1 MGEPV
6 IKFRNYQPKTELDQ
20 LGAETVEKAA
30 VPDVEEA
37 LQVCRRQYTRGG
49 GGMLSSP
56 RHAGTRR
63 LAARTSRTRIRPR
76 SRSSTSRPRR

>member
-30 VPDVEEA
+30 GESLPE
-37 LQVCRRQYTRGG
+37 
-49 GGMLSSP
+49 SS
-56 RHAGTRR
+56 
-63 LAARTSRTRIRPR
+63 
-76 SRSSTSRPRR
+76 SSCQS